1 LHRLF
6 IRLGTLFLIGSWTWG
21 ASLAATPP
29 KNPSHHSGHSIP
41 AGTIP
46 VKVYRGFL
54 VVAEGQFGGTS
65 ERQNFI
71 IDTGTSPS
79 ILNIGAAKHLD
90 LTLSRAKLSAIGR
103 DSQTLAAIV
112 PEIRLG
118 PLQALSVPVLVT
130 DLTAVERDLNLP
142 IAGILGM
149 DVLGRTSFRL
159 DYGSRLME
167 FGEIAPVGIPVNL
180 SARTDLPIAE
190 IKIGGKLLR
199 LLVDTGS
206 DHLVFFGARSAA
218 EFSPTSTKEMLQG
231 NSVTATVPV
240 RAVSSLEFELS
251 GHRFQQDAYFVPDSE
266 EPLFDGLLSV
276 RSLGIRVLS
285 LDANRRVIYLLK

>member
-1 LHRLF
+1 
-6 IRLGTLFLIGSWTWG
+6 LGTLFLVGSCNWG
-21 ASLAATPP
+21 DSLAATPP
-29 KNPSHHSGHSIP
+29 KNPPHHSDHSIP
-41 AGTIP
+41 RGTIP

-79 ILNIGAAKHLD
+79 ILNIGVAKQLN
-90 LTLSRAKLSAIGR
+90 LTLSHAKLSAIGR

-130 DLTAVERDLNLP
+130 DLSPVERDLNLP

-149 DVLGRTSFRL
+149 DVLGRNSFRL
-159 DYGSRLME
+159 DYGSQLIE
-167 FGEIAPVGIPVNL
+167 FGEISPLGISVDL
-180 SARTDLPIAE
+180 SAQTNLPIAE
-190 IKIGGKLLR
+190 IKIGGKRLH

-206 DHLVFFGARSAA
+206 DRLVFFGARSAA
-218 EFSPTSTKEMLQG
+218 EFSPTPAKSLLQG

-251 GHRFQQDAYFVPDSE
+251 GQRFYQDAYFVPDSE

-276 RSLGIRVLS
+276 RSMGFRVLS
-285 LDANRRVIYLLK
+285 LDANRRVVYLLK

>member
-1 LHRLF
+1 
-6 IRLGTLFLIGSWTWG
+6 LGTLFLVGSWTWG
-21 ASLAATPP
+21 VSLAATPP
-29 KNPSHHSGHSIP
+29 KNPSHHSDHSIP
-41 AGTIP
+41 RGTIP

-54 VVAEGQFGGTS
+54 VVAEGQIGGTS

-79 ILNIGAAKHLD
+79 ILNIGVAKHLG
-90 LTLSRAKLSAIGR
+90 LTLSHAKLSAIGR
-103 DSQTLAAIV
+103 DSQSLAAIV

-130 DLTAVERDLNLP
+130 DLSPLERDLNIP

-149 DVLGRTSFRL
+149 DVLGRNSFRL
-159 DYGSRLME
+159 DYGSQLIE
-167 FGEIAPVGIPVNL
+167 FGEIAPVGIPINL
-180 SARTDLPIAE
+180 SAGADLPIAE
-190 IKIGGKLLR
+190 IKIGGKLLH

-206 DHLVFFGARSAA
+206 DRLVFFGARSAA
-218 EFSPTSTKEMLQG
+218 EFPSNTANKFLQG
-231 NSVTATVPV
+231 NSVASLVPV
-240 RAVSSLEFELS
+240 RAASSLEFELS
-251 GHRFQQDAYFVPDSE
+251 GTRFHQDAYFVPDSE

-285 LDANRRVIYLLK
+285 LDANRRVVYLLK

>member
-1 LHRLF
+1 LHRRF
-6 IRLGTLFLIGSWTWG
+6 IRLGTLFLVGSWTWG
-21 ASLAATPP
+21 TSLAATPP
-29 KNPSHHSGHSIP
+29 KNPPHHSDHSIP
-41 AGTIP
+41 RGTIP

-65 ERQNFI
+65 ESQNFV
-71 IDTGTSPS
+71 IDTGTSPT
-79 ILNIGAAKHLD
+79 ILNIGVAKHLG
-90 LTLSRAKLSAIGR
+90 LNLSHAKLSAIGR

-118 PLQALSVPVLVT
+118 PLQALSVPVLVA
-130 DLTAVERDLNLP
+130 DLSAVERDLNLP

-149 DVLGRTSFRL
+149 DVLARTSFRL
-159 DYGSRLME
+159 DYGSRLLE
-167 FGEIAPVGIPVNL
+167 FGEIAPVGIPVYL
-180 SARTDLPIAE
+180 SARTDLAIAE
-190 IKIGGKLLR
+190 IKIGGKLLH

-206 DHLVFFGARSAA
+206 DRLVFFGARSAA
-218 EFSPTSTKEMLQG
+218 DVSPTTAKSVLQG
-231 NSVTATVPV
+231 NSVAATVPV

-251 GHRFQQDAYFVPDSE
+251 GTRFQQDAYFVPDSE

-285 LDANRRVIYLLK
+285 LDANRRVVYLLK

>member
-1 LHRLF
+1 
-6 IRLGTLFLIGSWTWG
+6 LGTLFLVGSWAWG
-21 ASLAATPP
+21 ASPAATPP
-29 KNPSHHSGHSIP
+29 KSPPHHSDHSIP
-41 AGTIP
+41 RGTIP

-54 VVAEGQFGGTS
+54 VVAEGQIGGTS

-79 ILNIGAAKHLD
+79 ILNIGVAKHLD
-90 LTLSRAKLSAIGR
+90 LTLSHAKLSAIGR
-103 DSQTLAAIV
+103 DSQSLAAIV

-118 PLQALSVPVLVT
+118 PLQALSLSVLVT
-130 DLTAVERDLNLP
+130 DLSPLERDLNLP

-149 DVLGRTSFRL
+149 DVLGKSSFRL
-159 DYGSRLME
+159 DYGKQLIE

-180 SARTDLPIAE
+180 STGADLPIAE
-190 IKIGGKLLR
+190 IKIGGKLLH

-206 DHLVFFGARSAA
+206 DRLVFFGARSAP
-218 EFSPTSTKEMLQG
+218 EFSPNTAKSVLQA
-231 NSVTATVPV
+231 NSVAATVPV
-240 RAVSSLEFELS
+240 RAASSLEFELS
-251 GHRFQQDAYFVPDSE
+251 GTRFRQDAYFVPDSE

-285 LDANRRVIYLLK
+285 LDANRHIVYLLK

>member
-1 LHRLF
+1 LRRLF
-6 IRLGTLFLIGSWTWG
+6 IRLGTLFLVGSWTWG
-21 ASLAATPP
+21 ALLAATPP
-29 KNPSHHSGHSIP
+29 KNPSHHPDHSIP
-41 AGTIP
+41 RGSIP

-79 ILNIGAAKHLD
+79 ILNVGIAEHLN
-90 LTLSRAKLSAIGR
+90 LTLSKARLSAIGR

-118 PLQALSVPVLVT
+118 PLQALSVPVLVS
-130 DLTAVERDLNLP
+130 DLSAVERDLNLP

-190 IKIGGKLLR
+190 IRIGGKLLH

-206 DHLVFFGARSAA
+206 DRLVFFGARSAA
-218 EFSPTSTKEMLQG
+218 EFAPTAAKSMLQG
-231 NSVTATVPV
+231 NSIAATVPV

-251 GHRFQQDAYFVPDSE
+251 GQRFQQDAYFVPDSE

-285 LDANRRVIYLLK
+285 LDANRRVVYLLK